1 MILFLSFFPFLCV
14 PLFLWVPE
22 KILSLFDCG
31 LSQEGAL
38 ALGRKGL
45 FSVSRDCPS
54 IHLSVRPSIHPPISQ
69 CLPLIPSSQ
78 ALCAG
83 CQLFLR
89 EPSTTQQGQ
98 SRPKSRLGPVPGIQ
112 RVGRA
117 VEGPVAFCLHVGR
130 AGDPQGCLG
139 HSSPASCVLWAPQGT
154 SLGF

>member
-1 MILFLSFFPFLCV
+1 MILFLSFFPFLRV

-45 FSVSRDCPS
+45 FPVSHDCPS
-54 IHLSVRPSIHPPISQ
+54 IRLSVRPSIHPPISQ
-69 CLPLIPSSQ
+69 CSPLIPSSQ

-89 EPSTTQQGQ
+89 EPSTTQQRQ
-98 SRPKSRLGPVPGIQ
+98 SQPKSRLGPVPGIQ

-117 VEGPVAFCLHVGR
+117 VEGPAAFCPHVGR
-130 AGDPQGCLG
+130 AGDSTG
-139 HSSPASCVLWAPQGT
+139 APGPFVT
-154 SLGF
+154 RLLCSLGLLRAPA